1 LNFTTDALK
10 MSGYN
15 SRSIPIPKIAYQLK
29 VDLAVHLVCKK
40 KRNFR
45 GERQKA
51 ITQEVDKL
59 QVVGFIREV
68 LYPT

>member
-10 MSGYN
+10 MSGI
-15 SRSIPIPKIAYQLK
+15 SPKIAYQLR

>member
-1 LNFTTDALK
+1 
-10 MSGYN
+10 MSGI
-15 SRSIPIPKIAYQLK
+15 SPKIAYQLR